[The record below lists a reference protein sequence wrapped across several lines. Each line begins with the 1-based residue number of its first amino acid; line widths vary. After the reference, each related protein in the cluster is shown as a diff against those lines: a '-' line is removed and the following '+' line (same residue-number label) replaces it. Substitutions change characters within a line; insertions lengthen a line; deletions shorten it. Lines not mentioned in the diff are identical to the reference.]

1 MIKNAVIAGHDGNIW
16 ASSSGFNVSAS
27 FLPQMPLV
35 SKSAKY
41 EEASNRLRGRLLIFD
56 ELTSLLG
63 SCYRLCYGRNVKP
76 NKGTEFSGSCT
87 GVGEAGS
94 QLPNLRLSWFF
105 LPRIYYS
112 LSIVLFPALK
122 SNLIQISKTA
132 KLWVANKVRPLCADH
147 FFPSASIFVLVHFIM
162 YH

>member
-1 MIKNAVIAGHDGNIW
+1 M
-16 ASSSGFNVSAS
+16 
-27 FLPQMPLV
+27 
-35 SKSAKY
+35 
-41 EEASNRLRGRLLIFD
+41 
-56 ELTSLLG
+56 
-63 SCYRLCYGRNVKP
+63 KP

-94 QLPNLRLSWFF
+94 QLRNLRLSWFF

-132 KLWVANKVRPLCADH
+132 KLWVANKVRPLCADQ
-147 FFPSASIFVLVHFIM
+147 FFPSASIFILVHFIM